1 MDRSRFL
8 IGTIMLVTG
17 FILYQLGLS
26 SELHPTTLLAQ
37 WLAEF
42 AKSAAPWSLSPE
54 VIAVMLQLTG
64 GLLAI
69 FGLIVCF
76 AGVARP
82 NGTRFQSRPMDPART
97 RPTRTVTN
105 CKFCGVEIRPGSSFC
120 PSCKKSQ
127 A

>member
-1 MDRSRFL
+1 MGRLRFL
-8 IGTIMLVTG
+8 VGSVMLVTG
-17 FILYQLGLS
+17 FLLYQVGLS
-26 SELHPTTLLAQ
+26 SELHPTTVLGQ

-42 AKSAAPWSLSPE
+42 AKSAFPWGSSIE
-54 VIAVMLQLTG
+54 VIAVMLQFIG

-76 AGVARP
+76 AAVARS
-82 NGTRFQSRPMDPART
+82 NGARFQSRPMDPARI

-105 CKFCGVEIRPGSSFC
+105 CKFCGAEVAQGSLFC
-120 PSCKKSQ
+120 SNCSKSQ